1 MSKHTTLPTV
11 ARVISDTYELP
22 YAQAYAAAITTA
34 QQLGITT
41 SKSRGNVCR
50 RLTRHG
56 FWKHS
61 TLTSRRGLS
70 GNTRTESAVI
80 PR

>member
-41 SKSRGNVCR
+41 SKSPGE
-50 RLTRHG
+50 RLSEIDKARILETFHADIEEGAQR
-56 FWKHS
+56 
-61 TLTSRRGLS
+61 
-70 GNTRTESAVI
+70 
-80 PR
+80 